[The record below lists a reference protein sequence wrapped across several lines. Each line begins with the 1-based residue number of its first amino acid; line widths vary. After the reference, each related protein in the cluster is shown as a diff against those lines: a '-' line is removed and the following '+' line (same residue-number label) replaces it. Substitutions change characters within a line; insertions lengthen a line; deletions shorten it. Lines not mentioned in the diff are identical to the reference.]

1 MFAFE
6 LACNRRSKQSSIFT
20 GTSCGLDS
28 CSRPWSR
35 RSAGFS
41 TPRCS
46 AARSQRR
53 KGTSG
58 RAPYGKGR
66 SPSTSPPLCRAG
78 ACQPTLSRTPSSG
91 AASHGRC
98 TLAWPNYNPPPRKR
112 PAAELGPLL
121 VALDPLHEAPPKAPA
136 SSTYLMPCRHPSF
149 CDEILGLFPEENVG
163 LFAVLLT
170 CDALRTA
177 VASCAE
183 M

>member
-1 MFAFE
+1 M
-6 LACNRRSKQSSIFT
+6 
-20 GTSCGLDS
+20 
-28 CSRPWSR
+28 
-35 RSAGFS
+35 
-41 TPRCS
+41 
-46 AARSQRR
+46 
-53 KGTSG
+53 
-58 RAPYGKGR
+58 
-66 SPSTSPPLCRAG
+66 
-78 ACQPTLSRTPSSG
+78 G
-91 AASHGRC
+91 AAPLHGQIIIR
-98 TLAWPNYNPPPRKR
+98 R
-112 PAAELGPLL
+112 PGSGLPQSLGRYL